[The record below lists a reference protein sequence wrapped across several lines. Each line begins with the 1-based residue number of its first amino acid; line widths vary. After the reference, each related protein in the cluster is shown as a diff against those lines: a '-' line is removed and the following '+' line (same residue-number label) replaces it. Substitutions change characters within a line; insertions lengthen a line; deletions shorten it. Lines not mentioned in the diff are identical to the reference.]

1 MKTEKSVS
9 IYGCGGAGV
18 NILQRFSKGKLDNLI
33 GSVTPT
39 YVDTSRSNL
48 EPDTAEENVFLLEG
62 VDGSGKIRRENS
74 GAISKV
80 IKNMLHEHTPG
91 EFNIVLFS
99 ASGGSGSVFGPL
111 IVAELLARDIPV
123 VPLVIGTDESI
134 ICANNTLNTLKSLEG
149 ISARQ
154 DKTVCTYY
162 EHFTRKDTRN
172 EADASIIH
180 AMTMLVLAGAGN
192 VRELDSSDI
201 FNWLQYDRVSNL
213 PPTLAMLGAE
223 VDPKE
228 VDELPDVVS
237 VLSIRKSP
245 NEPTYESIVPYNADG
260 YMDIPL
266 DDIDN
271 VYLAVTATGID
282 RVVERIMGTLK
293 AMEED
298 EGSRV
303 KRTRIFDTDEADDDG
318 MVL

>member
-1 MKTEKSVS
+1 MQSEKTVS

-18 NILQRFSKGKLDNLI
+18 NILQTYSAGTIRDLAGK
-33 GSVTPT
+33 VTPV

-48 EPDTAEENVFLLEG
+48 RDGTPEEQVFLLDN
-62 VDGSGKIRRENS
+62 VDGSGKIRREN
-74 GAISKV
+74 GEAISKV

-134 ICANNTLNTLKSLEG
+134 ICAKNTLNTLKSLEG
-149 ISARQ
+149 VSARQ
-154 DKTVCTYY
+154 NKTVCTYY
-162 EHFTRKDTRN
+162 EHFTRKDTRA

-180 AMTMLVLAGAGN
+180 AMAMLTLVGAGD
-192 VRELDSSDI
+192 VKELDSSDI

-213 PPTLAMLGAE
+213 EPTLAMLGAE

-245 NEPTYESIVPYNADG
+245 NEPTYQSIVPYNADG
-260 YMDIPL
+260 YMDIPM
-266 DDIDN
+266 DDVDN
-271 VYLAVTATGID
+271 VFLAVTASGID
-282 RVVERIMGTLK
+282 RVVERIVGTVK
-293 AMEED
+293 SMEED

-303 KRTRIFDTDEADDDG
+303 KRGRIFDVSEADDNG